1 MEEKEL
7 TRYPS
12 RIAPFT
18 PVRREFLLIC
28 DGDSHQ
34 AIIISAIDYLVR
46 QRIKYF
52 KDLPDDSISC
62 FNNERLYLA
71 PIAYDDFN
79 VRGISRCS
87 CETAILKL
95 IDRGYIARYIKK
107 DKDKGVYY
115 YRLNYDAINNA
126 TAAALKNIKYHRK
139 WTPPPDPN
147 DLYDDYVLCNKMPP
161 ESSKKRRDTK
171 LGIGIHHE
179 NSSALSINS
188 NTDDSDAA
196 CSNF

>member
-1 MEEKEL
+1 MEETEL

-12 RIAPFT
+12 KIAPFT
-18 PVRREFLLIC
+18 PTRRELLLIC
-28 DGDSHQ
+28 DKDSYQ
-34 AIIISAIDYLVR
+34 AMIISAIDYLVR

-52 KDLPDDSISC
+52 EELLDDSISC
-62 FNNERLYLA
+62 VIKERLYLA
-71 PIAYDDFN
+71 PIAYDDFKE
-79 VRGISRCS
+79 RGVPKCS

-115 YRLNYDAINNA
+115 YRLNYAAINNA
-126 TAAALKNIKYHRK
+126 TAAALIKIKYHRK

-161 ESSKKRRDTK
+161 ESSKKRRDT
-171 LGIGIHHE
+171 
-179 NSSALSINS
+179 
-188 NTDDSDAA
+188 
-196 CSNF
+196 